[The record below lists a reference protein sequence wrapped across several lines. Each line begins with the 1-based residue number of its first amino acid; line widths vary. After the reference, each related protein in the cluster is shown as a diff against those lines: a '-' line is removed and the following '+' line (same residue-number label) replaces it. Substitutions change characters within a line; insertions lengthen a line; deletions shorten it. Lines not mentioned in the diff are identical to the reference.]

1 MNTEEAIKVG
11 DILEVIEGYQTSNG
25 EWALVSGEKVMATRV
40 NGGGDFCTVD
50 VSPVSDRNI
59 PTGWSHALW
68 DIKRFKKVDQ
78 NQNEIIMS
86 DDEILM
92 HEEIILDSRTILEEA
107 ADLISG
113 ERRDKYGDAIE
124 SYERIAQAWSAAVF
138 DRPVTPVQV
147 VAAMAVLKL
156 CRFRTSGDRDSLV
169 DLAGYAALAA
179 EIKGL

>member
-11 DILEVIEGYQTSNG
+11 DILEVIEGYQTCNG

-40 NGGGDFCTVD
+40 SGGGNYCTVD

-86 DDEILM
+86 DDEM
-92 HEEIILDSRTILEEA
+92 TMDSRTILEEA